1 MIKMIYCVTR
11 RADLSREEFLRTW
24 LEDHAPLVKGF
35 QDAIG
40 AVRYIQSHTGFDE
53 MNEAFQAS
61 RDLEA
66 PYDGITEIWW
76 ESREAL
82 EAALSTPEGME
93 AGRALL
99 EDEKRFIDFSRSRMF
114 LSEEHEIF

>member
-1 MIKMIYCVTR
+1 MIKMIYCITR
-11 RADLSREEFLRTW
+11 RPDLSREEFLRTW
-24 LEDHAPLVKGF
+24 LEDHAPLVTSLRE
-35 QDAIG
+35 AIG
-40 AVRYIQSHTGFDE
+40 AVRYVQSHTGSDD
-53 MNEAFQAS
+53 MNDGLRAS
-61 RDLEA
+61 RDLEE

-76 ESREAL
+76 DSREAF
-82 EAALSTPEGME
+82 EAALSTPEGIE

>member
-11 RADLSREEFLRTW
+11 RPDLSREEFLRTW
-24 LEDHAPLVKGF
+24 LEEHAPLVKGF

-40 AVRYIQSHTGFDE
+40 AVRYVQSHTGSDD
-53 MNEAFQAS
+53 MNE
-61 RDLEA
+61 
-66 PYDGITEIWW
+66 EIWW
-76 ESREAL
+76 DSRESL
-82 EAALSTPEGME
+82 EATLSTPEGME

-114 LSEEHEIF
+114 LSEEHDIF